1 MIKIKLLRE
10 PFLKA
15 LQMIIGVVERRPT
28 IPILSYALMV
38 VEDNCLTLTATDLEV
53 QISAS
58 VPIDGHCL
66 TGRVAVS
73 ARKLVDICRVLNQ
86 EFIELIEEEQRI
98 ILKAGR
104 GKYVL
109 ATLPADNFPSIEE
122 GAALVEGTLAGNN
135 LLNLLEKN
143 YFAVASQDVRT
154 YLNGML
160 WQIEGEQWVTVSSN
174 GHRIMVAKTIFNG
187 NEMPPARVI
196 VPRKSINEIIR
207 LLSVERDQDLSLTIS
222 ANHIRISGRSFV
234 FVSKLI
240 DAQFPDFRRLVPR
253 NADKFFL
260 ANKEEL
266 KQLLTRAIAFSNQ
279 ELPIISL
286 ELSDNLLKTKVF
298 NEQQENAED
307 EIEIE
312 YTGPEIVFC
321 FNASYLI
328 DGANIIKDEQV
339 KFAFYDEQTPILME
353 ALTETDTT
361 YVVMPMLL

>member
-1 MIKIKLLRE
+1 MIKIKVLRE
-10 PFLKA
+10 HFLKA
-15 LQMIIGVVERRPT
+15 LQMIAGVVERRPT
-28 IPILSYALMV
+28 VPILANALLV

-58 VPIDGHCL
+58 VPLDGNCSP
-66 TGRVAVS
+66 GRVAVS
-73 ARKLVDICRVLNQ
+73 ARKLVDICRALNQ
-86 EFIELIEEEQRI
+86 EFVELIEEELRI
-98 ILKAGR
+98 VLKAGR
-104 GKYVL
+104 GRYVL
-109 ATLPADNFPSIEE
+109 ATLPADNFPYIEE
-122 GAALVEGTLAGNN
+122 GVALVEGTLTGHN
-135 LLNLLEKN
+135 LLSLLEKN

-174 GHRIMVAKTIFNG
+174 GHRIMVTKTIFSG
-187 NEMPPARVI
+187 NEMAPARVI

-207 LLSVERDQDLSLTIS
+207 LLPTEREHNLPITIG
-222 ANHIRISGRSFV
+222 ANHLRISGQSFT
-234 FVSKLI
+234 FISKLV

-266 KQLLTRAIAFSNQ
+266 RQLLTRAIAFSNQ

-286 ELSDNLLKTKVF
+286 ELSENLLKTKVF

-307 EIEIE
+307 EMEVQ
-312 YTGPEIVFC
+312 YTGSDIAFC
-321 FNASYLI
+321 FNASYLL

-339 KFAFYDEQTPILME
+339 KFAFYDEQTPILIE